1 MMNTPDLS
9 EILSQVYLSLRES
22 FPQFNIR
29 HLKRAS
35 ETLKFLNNFSPKQAL
50 VEILNYGFIQTIE
63 KRERVIEVIL
73 NHPLVQERFP
83 NLKRDDF
90 ETLPEQTPSIS
101 AIPININ
108 DLVSFVARVVSE
120 QELKDALFLL
130 SKLLSQR
137 DKLIVIPA
145 MGIAFRVLPSDVLR
159 EIIIDELE
167 NMLGN
172 KDWHLCQTATQTLGE
187 IYTWFIING
196 KRKYLEKLEKLLYR
210 DDWHIQITAAH
221 TLASVYTLLI
231 KEGQDIYL
239 TKLKNMIEN
248 RCPEI
253 SIIAINALTEV
264 YLDFIKKGITPDV
277 KDIESIINSDNLSF
291 QIAAINSLARIYATL
306 IKEGKIPN
314 FEKLEAMFEIK
325 YGRIKEALT
334 RGLAMVYSA
343 LIEIGQRPDLT
354 KLENM
359 LDEEDWRVRITAINA
374 ITKVYIHLIQKG
386 EVPDIGKLSLLFKDR
401 YGPVTKTAATALG
414 RICAQLVAKGK
425 RECLNELEG
434 LLSNTNWF
442 FTRKVNISLAGVY
455 SFLIQ
460 KGERRYLNLLE
471 NMLNDKDF
479 YVCIVA
485 ISSLAQVYIKFI
497 EQGEKPQ
504 LSYLESMLNHPNT
517 YVRIAVASSLADVY
531 SSFALKGENEYLEK
545 LEDLLESE
553 NRDLVKASA
562 NSLVNVYS
570 ILIERN
576 QKQYLNK
583 LEGLLNNEDSDVSQA
598 TSKALSKIIV
608 NIIERKKHVLNQALT
623 TFESTLRKKL
633 DAPLKGSFFSEIKIN
648 SNWVKIGDFE
658 LKRNKVL
665 EIPAC
670 VFTKSSFNII
680 KTVALGYKLRHP
692 VLLLGPTSTGKSFLI
707 KWLATLLGYDHLS
720 YTLNPYSSK
729 FELIGGIKPNK
740 EGRFIWQDGIVLKA
754 AKEGKWLVLEEINL
768 ASSDIIEI
776 LNDYLTTGKFT
787 YSQNGQQKQV
797 IPAPN
802 FAIFATANPESYSQR
817 QKLSKVFLSRWKIY
831 YQKEL
836 TESEMAEILSSLF
849 KVPSSIT
856 LMIARFHK
864 TLEKQAQAKVIG
876 KEEKDHYIYSLRDII
891 RVGKR
896 ISVLLKSNLS
906 DKEFFKQLFWE
917 LYTVYLAR
925 IRDKSEKEALIG
937 SLDAH
942 FGFRMKGLKLEEIID
957 GQREKIAFLLD
968 EIKVTRGDEFIPQ
981 TEADIIPTSS
991 QKFILTSILKAIKYN
1006 EPVLLV
1012 GMPASG
1018 KTTLIRHLAK
1028 EKQTNLFY
1036 INLSSDTGLEELLGG
1051 YVQDKEGRWYY
1062 RKGMLFQAVEK
1073 GFWLLIDEANL
1084 NPLSEYLNTLIDF
1097 GYVIDE
1103 EGNIYQAHPC
1113 FKLFLAM
1120 NPPRIHSSRNLLSPS
1135 LRSRFFEIW
1144 VEEITR
1150 ERELRYLVNQWMSSD
1165 VDKDT
1170 L

>member
-1 MMNTPDLS
+1 MNTLDLS
-9 EILSQVYLSLRES
+9 EILSQIYLSLREN

-35 ETLKFLNNFSPKQAL
+35 EALKFLNNLSPKQAL
-50 VEILNYGFIQTIE
+50 VEILNYGFVQIE
-63 KRERVIEVIL
+63 ERERVIEVIL
-73 NHPLVQERFP
+73 NHPLVQEKFP
-83 NLKRDDF
+83 DLKRDDF
-90 ETLPEQTPSIS
+90 ETLSEQTPSIS
-101 AIPININ
+101 AIPVNI
-108 DLVSFVARVVSE
+108 DELVSFIARLVLD
-120 QELKDALFLL
+120 QELKEALFLL
-130 SKLLSQR
+130 SRLLSHR

-167 NMLGN
+167 NMLTE
-172 KDWHLCQTATQTLGE
+172 KDWHLRQTATRTLGE
-187 IYTWFIING
+187 IYTYLLTAG
-196 KRKYLEKLEKLLYR
+196 QRKYLKKLEDLLHK
-210 DDWHIQITAAH
+210 DDWHVQTTAAH
-221 TLASVYTLLI
+221 ILASVYILLI
-231 KEGQDIYL
+231 KEGQNGNL
-239 TKLKNMIEN
+239 AKLKNMIKN

-253 SIIAINALTEV
+253 GIIAINALTEV
-264 YLDFIKKGITPDV
+264 YLDFIKEGITPDV
-277 KDIESIINSDNLSF
+277 KDIETIVNSDDLSF
-291 QIAAINSLARIYATL
+291 QIAAINSLARIYAAL
-306 IKEGKIPN
+306 IKEGKIPD
-314 FEKLEAMFEIK
+314 FGRLEAMFEIK

-343 LIEIGQRPDLT
+343 LIEMGQRPDLT
-354 KLENM
+354 KLESM

-374 ITKVYIHLIQKG
+374 ITKVYIHLIQEG
-386 EVPDIGKLSLLFKDR
+386 EIPDLTKFLVLFKDR
-401 YGPVTKTAATALG
+401 YGPVTKAAATALG
-414 RICAQLVAKGK
+414 RVCSQLVAKGK
-425 RECLNELEG
+425 RGCLNELEG
-434 LLSNTNWF
+434 LLDSTNWF

-455 SFLIQ
+455 SYLIQ
-460 KGERRYLNLLE
+460 KGERRYLNYLE
-471 NMLNDKDF
+471 NMLNEKDF

-504 LSYLESMLNHPNT
+504 LHYLENMLNHPNT
-517 YVRIAVASSLADVY
+517 YVGIAAASSLADVY
-531 SSFALKGENEYLEK
+531 CSFALRGEDEYLEK

-576 QKQYLNK
+576 QKQYLNR
-583 LEGLLNNEDSDVSQA
+583 LEGLLNNEDPDVSQA

-608 NIIERKKHVLNQALT
+608 NMIAKKKDSLQRAVIDFENILKERLNA
-623 TFESTLRKKL
+623 F
-633 DAPLKGSFFSEIKIN
+633 LKGSFSSEIKID
-648 SNWVKIGDFE
+648 SNLVKIGHLE

-665 EIPAC
+665 EIPVC
-670 VFTKSSFNII
+670 VFTESSFNII
-680 KTVALGYKLRHP
+680 KTIALGYKLRHP

-707 KWLATLLGYDHLS
+707 KWLATLLGYEHLS
-720 YTLNPYSSK
+720 YTLNPYLSK
-729 FELIGGIKPNK
+729 FELIGGMKPDK
-740 EGRFIWQDGIVLKA
+740 KGRFVWQDGIILKA

-768 ASSDIIEI
+768 ASSEIIEV
-776 LNDYLTTGKFT
+776 LNDYLTTGKIT
-787 YSQNGQQKQV
+787 YSQNGQQKQI

-836 TESEMAEILSSLF
+836 AESEMAEILSSLF
-849 KVPSSIT
+849 KIPSSIA

-876 KEEKDHYIYSLRDII
+876 KEEKDPYIYSLRDII

-896 ISVLLKSNLS
+896 VSVLLKSNLS

-925 IRDKSEKEALIG
+925 IRNESERQALIS

-942 FGFRMKGLKLEEIID
+942 FGFKMKGLKLEEIID
-957 GQREKIAFLLD
+957 GQRKKITFLFN
-968 EIKVTRGDEFIPQ
+968 EIRVTKGDEFIPQ
-981 TEADIIPTSS
+981 TEADIIPTRS
-991 QKFILTSILKAIKYN
+991 QEIIVTSILYAIKYN

-1018 KTTLIRHLAK
+1018 KTTLIRYLAK
-1028 EKQTNLFY
+1028 QKQTNLFY
-1036 INLSSDTGLEELLGG
+1036 INLSLDTGLEELLGG
-1051 YVQDKEGRWYY
+1051 YVQDEKGRWYY
-1062 RKGMLFQAVEK
+1062 RKGMLFKAVEE
-1073 GFWLLIDEANL
+1073 GFWLLVDEANL
-1084 NPLSEYLNTLIDF
+1084 SSLSEYLNTLIDF

-1113 FKLFLAM
+1113 FKLFLAI
-1120 NPPRIHSSRNLLSPS
+1120 NPPRIHTSRNLLSPS

-1150 ERELRYLVNQWMSSD
+1150 ERELRYLVNQWISPD

>member
-1 MMNTPDLS
+1 MNTLDLS
-9 EILSQVYLSLRES
+9 EILSQVYLSLREN

-35 ETLKFLNNFSPKQAL
+35 EALKFLNNLSPKQAL
-50 VEILNYGFIQTIE
+50 VEILNYGFVQIE
-63 KRERVIEVIL
+63 ERERVIEVIL
-73 NHPLVQERFP
+73 NHPLVQEKFP
-83 NLKRDDF
+83 DLKRDDF
-90 ETLPEQTPSIS
+90 ETLSEQTPSIS
-101 AIPININ
+101 AIPVNI
-108 DLVSFVARVVSE
+108 DELVSFIARLVLD
-120 QELKDALFLL
+120 QELKEALFLL
-130 SKLLSQR
+130 SRLLSHR

-167 NMLGN
+167 NMLTE
-172 KDWHLCQTATQTLGE
+172 KDWHLRQTATRTLGE
-187 IYTWFIING
+187 IYTYLLTAG
-196 KRKYLEKLEKLLYR
+196 QRKYLKKLEDLLHK
-210 DDWHIQITAAH
+210 DDWHVQTTAAH
-221 TLASVYTLLI
+221 ILASVYILLI
-231 KEGQDIYL
+231 KEGQNGNL
-239 TKLKNMIEN
+239 AKLKNMIKN

-253 SIIAINALTEV
+253 GIIAINALTEV
-264 YLDFIKKGITPDV
+264 YLDFIKEGITPDV
-277 KDIESIINSDNLSF
+277 KDIETIVNSDDLSF
-291 QIAAINSLARIYATL
+291 QIAAINSLARIYAAL
-306 IKEGKIPN
+306 IKEGKIPD
-314 FEKLEAMFEIK
+314 FGRLEAMFEIK

-343 LIEIGQRPDLT
+343 LIEMGQRPDLT
-354 KLENM
+354 KLESM

-374 ITKVYIHLIQKG
+374 ITKVYIHLIQEG
-386 EVPDIGKLSLLFKDR
+386 EIPDLTKFLVLFKDR
-401 YGPVTKTAATALG
+401 YGPVTKAAATALG
-414 RICAQLVAKGK
+414 RVCSQLVAKGK
-425 RECLNELEG
+425 RGCLNELEG
-434 LLSNTNWF
+434 LLDSTNWF

-455 SFLIQ
+455 SYLIQ
-460 KGERRYLNLLE
+460 KGEKGHLSYLE

-485 ISSLAQVYIKFI
+485 ISSLAQIYIKFI

-504 LSYLESMLNHPNT
+504 LSYLENMLNHPNT
-517 YVRIAVASSLADVY
+517 YVRIAAASSLADVY
-531 SSFALKGENEYLEK
+531 CSFALRGKGEYLEK

-576 QKQYLNK
+576 QKQYLNR
-583 LEGLLNNEDSDVSQA
+583 LEGLLNNEDPDVSQA

-608 NIIERKKHVLNQALT
+608 NMIAKKKDSLQRAVIDFENILKERLNA
-623 TFESTLRKKL
+623 F
-633 DAPLKGSFFSEIKIN
+633 LKGSFSSEIKID
-648 SNWVKIGDFE
+648 SNLVKIGHLE
-658 LKRNKVL
+658 LKRNRVL
-665 EIPAC
+665 EIPTC

-680 KTVALGYKLRHP
+680 KTIALGYKLRHP

-707 KWLATLLGYDHLS
+707 KWLATLLGYEHLS
-720 YTLNPYSSK
+720 YTLNPYLSK
-729 FELIGGIKPNK
+729 FELIGGMKPDK
-740 EGRFIWQDGIVLKA
+740 KGRFVWQDGIILKA

-768 ASSDIIEI
+768 ASSDIIEV

-787 YSQNGQQKQV
+787 YSQNGQQKQI

-836 TESEMAEILSSLF
+836 AESEMAEILSSLF
-849 KVPSSIT
+849 KIPSSIA

-876 KEEKDHYIYSLRDII
+876 KEEKDPYIYSLRDII

-896 ISVLLKSNLS
+896 VSVLLKSNLS

-925 IRDKSEKEALIG
+925 IRNESERQALIS

-942 FGFRMKGLKLEEIID
+942 FGFKMKGLKLEEIID
-957 GQREKIAFLLD
+957 GQRKKITFLFN
-968 EIKVTRGDEFIPQ
+968 EIRVTKGDEFIPQ
-981 TEADIIPTSS
+981 TEADIIPTRS
-991 QKFILTSILKAIKYN
+991 QEIIVTSILYAIKYN

-1018 KTTLIRHLAK
+1018 KTTLIRYLAK
-1028 EKQTNLFY
+1028 QKQTNLFY

-1051 YVQDKEGRWYY
+1051 YVQDKKGRWYY
-1062 RKGMLFQAVEK
+1062 RKGMLFKAVEE
-1073 GFWLLIDEANL
+1073 GFWLLVDEANL
-1084 NPLSEYLNTLIDF
+1084 SPLSEYLNTLIDF

-1103 EGNIYQAHPC
+1103 KGTVYKAHPY
-1113 FKLFLAM
+1113 FRLFLAI
-1120 NPPRIHSSRNLLSPS
+1120 NPPRIHHSRNLLSPS

-1165 VDKDT
+1165 VDKNT

>member
-1 MMNTPDLS
+1 LNTLDLS
-9 EILSQVYLSLRES
+9 EILSQVYLSLREN

-35 ETLKFLNNFSPKQAL
+35 EALKFLNNLSPKQAL
-50 VEILNYGFIQTIE
+50 VEILNYGFVQIE
-63 KRERVIEVIL
+63 ERERVIEVIL
-73 NHPLVQERFP
+73 NHPLVQEKFP
-83 NLKRDDF
+83 DLKRDDF
-90 ETLPEQTPSIS
+90 ETLSEQTPSIS
-101 AIPININ
+101 AIPVNI
-108 DLVSFVARVVSE
+108 DELVSFIARPVLD
-120 QELKDALFLL
+120 QELKEALFLL
-130 SKLLSQR
+130 SRLLSHR

-167 NMLGN
+167 NMLTE
-172 KDWHLCQTATQTLGE
+172 KDWHLRQTATRTLGE
-187 IYTWFIING
+187 IYTYLLTAG
-196 KRKYLEKLEKLLYR
+196 QRKYLKKLEDLLHR
-210 DDWHIQITAAH
+210 DDWHVQTTAAH
-221 TLASVYTLLI
+221 ILASVYILLI
-231 KEGQDIYL
+231 KEGQNGNL
-239 TKLKNMIEN
+239 AKLKNMIKN

-253 SIIAINALTEV
+253 GIIAINALTEV

-277 KDIESIINSDNLSF
+277 KDIESIIDSDELSF
-291 QIAAINSLARIYATL
+291 QIAAINSLARIYAAL
-306 IKEGKIPN
+306 IREGKSPD
-314 FEKLEAMFEIK
+314 FEKLENMFEIK

-343 LIEIGQRPDLT
+343 LIEMGQRPDLT
-354 KLENM
+354 KLESM

-374 ITKVYIHLIQKG
+374 ITKVYIHLIQNG
-386 EVPDIGKLSLLFKDR
+386 EIPDLSKFLMLFKDR
-401 YGPVTKTAATALG
+401 YGPVTKAAATALG
-414 RICAQLVAKGK
+414 RICSQLVAKGK
-425 RECLNELEG
+425 RGCLNELEG
-434 LLSNTNWF
+434 LLESTNWF

-455 SFLIQ
+455 SYLIQ
-460 KGERRYLNLLE
+460 KGEKGHLSYLE

-485 ISSLAQVYIKFI
+485 ISSLAQIYIKFI

-504 LSYLESMLNHPNT
+504 LSYLENMLNHPNT
-517 YVRIAVASSLADVY
+517 YVRIAAASSLADVY
-531 SSFALKGENEYLEK
+531 CSFALRGKGEYLEK

-576 QKQYLNK
+576 QKQYLNR

-608 NIIERKKHVLNQALT
+608 NMVEKKKDSLQRAVIDFENILRERLNA
-623 TFESTLRKKL
+623 F
-633 DAPLKGSFFSEIKIN
+633 LKGSFSSEIKID
-648 SNWVKIGDFE
+648 SNLVKIGHLE
-658 LKRNKVL
+658 LKRNRVL
-665 EIPAC
+665 EIPTC

-680 KTVALGYKLRHP
+680 KTIALGYKLRHP

-707 KWLATLLGYDHLS
+707 KWLATLLGYEHLS
-720 YTLNPYSSK
+720 YTLNPYLSK
-729 FELIGGIKPNK
+729 FELIGGMKPDK
-740 EGRFIWQDGIVLKA
+740 KGRFVWQDGIILKA

-768 ASSDIIEI
+768 ASSEIIEV
-776 LNDYLTTGKFT
+776 LNDYLTTGKIT
-787 YSQNGQQKQV
+787 YSQNGQQKQI

-836 TESEMAEILSSLF
+836 AESEMAEILSTLF
-849 KVPSSIT
+849 KVPSSIA

-876 KEEKDHYIYSLRDII
+876 KEEKDPYIYSLRDII

-896 ISVLLKSNLS
+896 GSVLLKSNLS

-925 IRDKSEKEALIG
+925 IRNESERQALIS

-942 FGFRMKGLKLEEIID
+942 FGFKMKGLKLEEIID
-957 GQREKIAFLLD
+957 GQRKKITFLFN
-968 EIKVTRGDEFIPQ
+968 EIRVTKGDEFIPQ
-981 TEADIIPTSS
+981 TEAGIIPTRS
-991 QKFILTSILKAIKYN
+991 QEIILSSILYALKYN

-1018 KTTLIRHLAK
+1018 KTTLIRYLAK
-1028 EKQTNLFY
+1028 QKQTNLFY

-1051 YVQDKEGRWYY
+1051 YVQDKKGRWYY
-1062 RKGMLFQAVEK
+1062 RKGMLFKAVEE
-1073 GFWLLIDEANL
+1073 GFWLLVDEANL
-1084 NPLSEYLNTLIDF
+1084 SPLSEYLNTLIDF

-1103 EGNIYQAHPC
+1103 KGTVYKAHPY
-1113 FKLFLAM
+1113 FRLFLAI
-1120 NPPRIHSSRNLLSPS
+1120 NPPRIHHSRNLLSPS

-1165 VDKDT
+1165 VDKNT

>member
-1 MMNTPDLS
+1 LNTLDLS
-9 EILSQVYLSLRES
+9 EILSQIYLSLREN

-35 ETLKFLNNFSPKQAL
+35 EALKFLNNLSPKQAL
-50 VEILNYGFIQTIE
+50 VEILNYGFVQIE
-63 KRERVIEVIL
+63 ERERVIEVIL
-73 NHPLVQERFP
+73 NHPLVQEKFP
-83 NLKRDDF
+83 DLKRDDF
-90 ETLPEQTPSIS
+90 ETLSEQTPSIS
-101 AIPININ
+101 AIPVNI
-108 DLVSFVARVVSE
+108 DELVSFIARLVLD
-120 QELKDALFLL
+120 QELKEALFLL
-130 SKLLSQR
+130 SRLLSHR

-167 NMLGN
+167 NMLTE
-172 KDWHLCQTATQTLGE
+172 KDWHLRQTATRTLGE
-187 IYTWFIING
+187 IYTYLLTAG
-196 KRKYLEKLEKLLYR
+196 QRKYLKKLEDLLHK
-210 DDWHIQITAAH
+210 DDWHVQTTAAH
-221 TLASVYTLLI
+221 ILASVYILLI
-231 KEGQDIYL
+231 KEGQNGNL
-239 TKLKNMIEN
+239 AKLKNMIKN

-253 SIIAINALTEV
+253 GIIAINALTEV
-264 YLDFIKKGITPDV
+264 YLDFIKEGITPDV
-277 KDIESIINSDNLSF
+277 KDIETIVNSDDLSF
-291 QIAAINSLARIYATL
+291 QIAAINSLARIYAAL
-306 IKEGKIPN
+306 IKEGKIPD
-314 FEKLEAMFEIK
+314 FGRLESMFEIK

-343 LIEIGQRPDLT
+343 LIEMGQRPDLT
-354 KLENM
+354 KLESM

-374 ITKVYIHLIQKG
+374 ITKVYIHLIQEG
-386 EVPDIGKLSLLFKDR
+386 EIPDLTKFLVLFKDR
-401 YGPVTKTAATALG
+401 YGPVTKAAATALG
-414 RICAQLVAKGK
+414 RVCSQLVAKGK
-425 RECLNELEG
+425 RGCLNELEG
-434 LLSNTNWF
+434 LLDSTNWF

-455 SFLIQ
+455 SYLIQ
-460 KGERRYLNLLE
+460 KGERRYLNYLE
-471 NMLNDKDF
+471 NMLNEKDF

-504 LSYLESMLNHPNT
+504 LHYLENMLNHPNT
-517 YVRIAVASSLADVY
+517 YVGIAAASSLADVY
-531 SSFALKGENEYLEK
+531 CSFALRGEDEYLEK
-545 LEDLLESE
+545 LENLLESE

-576 QKQYLNK
+576 QKQYLNR
-583 LEGLLNNEDSDVSQA
+583 LEGLLNNEDPDVSQA

-608 NIIERKKHVLNQALT
+608 NMIAKKKDSLQRAVIDFENILKERLNA
-623 TFESTLRKKL
+623 F
-633 DAPLKGSFFSEIKIN
+633 LKGSFSSEIKID
-648 SNWVKIGDFE
+648 SNLVKIGHLE

-665 EIPAC
+665 EIPVC
-670 VFTKSSFNII
+670 VFTESSFNII
-680 KTVALGYKLRHP
+680 KTIALGYKLRHP

-707 KWLATLLGYDHLS
+707 KWLATLLGYEHLS
-720 YTLNPYSSK
+720 YTLNPYLSK
-729 FELIGGIKPNK
+729 FELIGGMKPDK
-740 EGRFIWQDGIVLKA
+740 KGRFVWQDGIILKA

-768 ASSDIIEI
+768 ASSEIIEV
-776 LNDYLTTGKFT
+776 LNDYLTTGKIT
-787 YSQNGQQKQV
+787 YSQNGQQKQI

-836 TESEMAEILSSLF
+836 AESEMAEILSSLF
-849 KVPSSIT
+849 KIPSSIA

-876 KEEKDHYIYSLRDII
+876 KEEKDPYIYSLRDII

-896 ISVLLKSNLS
+896 VSVLLKGNLS

-925 IRDKSEKEALIG
+925 IRNESERQALIS

-942 FGFRMKGLKLEEIID
+942 FGFKMKGLKLEEIID
-957 GQREKIAFLLD
+957 GQRKKITFLFN
-968 EIKVTRGDEFIPQ
+968 EIRVTKGDEFIPQ
-981 TEADIIPTSS
+981 TEADIIPTRS
-991 QKFILTSILKAIKYN
+991 QEIIVTSILYAIKYN

-1018 KTTLIRHLAK
+1018 KTTLIRYLAK
-1028 EKQTNLFY
+1028 QKQTNLFY
-1036 INLSSDTGLEELLGG
+1036 INLSLDTGLEELLGG
-1051 YVQDKEGRWYY
+1051 YVQDEKGRWYY
-1062 RKGMLFQAVEK
+1062 RKGMLFKAVEE
-1073 GFWLLIDEANL
+1073 GFWLLVDEANL
-1084 NPLSEYLNTLIDF
+1084 SSLSEYLNTLIDF

-1113 FKLFLAM
+1113 FKLFLAI
-1120 NPPRIHSSRNLLSPS
+1120 NPPRIHTSRNLLSPS

-1150 ERELRYLVNQWMSSD
+1150 ERELRYLVNQWISPD

>member
-1 MMNTPDLS
+1 LNTLDLS
-9 EILSQVYLSLRES
+9 EILSQVYLSLREN

-35 ETLKFLNNFSPKQAL
+35 EALKFLNNLSPKQAL
-50 VEILNYGFIQTIE
+50 VEILNYGFVQIE
-63 KRERVIEVIL
+63 ERERVIEVIL
-73 NHPLVQERFP
+73 NHPLVQEKFP
-83 NLKRDDF
+83 DLKRDDF
-90 ETLPEQTPSIS
+90 ETLSEQTPSIS
-101 AIPININ
+101 AIPVNI
-108 DLVSFVARVVSE
+108 DELVSFIARLVLD
-120 QELKDALFLL
+120 QELKEALFLL
-130 SKLLSQR
+130 SRLLSHR

-145 MGIAFRVLPSDVLR
+145 MGIAFRVLPGDVLR

-167 NMLGN
+167 NMLTE
-172 KDWHLCQTATQTLGE
+172 KDWHLRQTATRTLGE
-187 IYTWFIING
+187 IYTYLLTAG
-196 KRKYLEKLEKLLYR
+196 QRKYLKKLEDLLHR
-210 DDWHIQITAAH
+210 DDWHVQTTAAH
-221 TLASVYTLLI
+221 ILASVYILLI
-231 KEGQDIYL
+231 KEGQNGNL
-239 TKLKNMIEN
+239 AKLKNMIKN

-253 SIIAINALTEV
+253 GIIAINALTEV

-277 KDIESIINSDNLSF
+277 KDIESIIDSDELSF
-291 QIAAINSLARIYATL
+291 QIAAINSLARIYAAL
-306 IKEGKIPN
+306 IREGKSPD
-314 FEKLEAMFEIK
+314 FEKLENMFEIK

-343 LIEIGQRPDLT
+343 LIEMGQRPDLT
-354 KLENM
+354 KLESM

-374 ITKVYIHLIQKG
+374 ITKVYIHLIQNG
-386 EVPDIGKLSLLFKDR
+386 EIPDLSKFLMLFKDR
-401 YGPVTKTAATALG
+401 YGPVTKAAATALG
-414 RICAQLVAKGK
+414 RICSQLVAKGK
-425 RECLNELEG
+425 RGCLNELEG
-434 LLSNTNWF
+434 LLESTNWF

-455 SFLIQ
+455 SYLIQ
-460 KGERRYLNLLE
+460 KGEKGHLSYLE

-485 ISSLAQVYIKFI
+485 ISSLAQIYIKFI

-504 LSYLESMLNHPNT
+504 LSYLENMLNHPNT
-517 YVRIAVASSLADVY
+517 YVRIAAASSLADVY
-531 SSFALKGENEYLEK
+531 CSFALRGKGEYLEK

-576 QKQYLNK
+576 QKQYLNR

-608 NIIERKKHVLNQALT
+608 NMVEKKKDSLQRAVIDFENILRERLNA
-623 TFESTLRKKL
+623 F
-633 DAPLKGSFFSEIKIN
+633 LKGSFSSEIKID
-648 SNWVKIGDFE
+648 SNLVKIGHLE
-658 LKRNKVL
+658 LKRNRVL
-665 EIPAC
+665 EIPTC

-680 KTVALGYKLRHP
+680 KTIALGYKLRHP

-707 KWLATLLGYDHLS
+707 KWLATLLGYEHLS
-720 YTLNPYSSK
+720 YTLNPYLSK
-729 FELIGGIKPNK
+729 FELIGGMKPDK
-740 EGRFIWQDGIVLKA
+740 KGRFVWQDGIILKA

-768 ASSDIIEI
+768 ASSDIIEV

-787 YSQNGQQKQV
+787 YSQNGQQKQI

-836 TESEMAEILSSLF
+836 AESEMAEILSTLF
-849 KVPSSIT
+849 KVPSSIA

-876 KEEKDHYIYSLRDII
+876 KEEKDPYIYSLRDII

-896 ISVLLKSNLS
+896 GSVLLKSNLS

-925 IRDKSEKEALIG
+925 IRNESERQALIS

-942 FGFRMKGLKLEEIID
+942 FGFKMKGLKLEEIID
-957 GQREKIAFLLD
+957 GQRKKITFLFN
-968 EIKVTRGDEFIPQ
+968 EIRVTKGDEFIPQ
-981 TEADIIPTSS
+981 TEAGIIPTRS
-991 QKFILTSILKAIKYN
+991 QEIILSSILYALKYN

-1018 KTTLIRHLAK
+1018 KTTLIRYLAK
-1028 EKQTNLFY
+1028 QKQTNLFY

-1051 YVQDKEGRWYY
+1051 YVQDKKGRWYY
-1062 RKGMLFQAVEK
+1062 RKGMLFKAVEE
-1073 GFWLLIDEANL
+1073 GFWLLVDEANL
-1084 NPLSEYLNTLIDF
+1084 SPLSEYLNTLIDF

-1103 EGNIYQAHPC
+1103 KGTVYKAHPY
-1113 FKLFLAM
+1113 FRLFLAI
-1120 NPPRIHSSRNLLSPS
+1120 NPPRIHHSRNLLSPS

-1165 VDKDT
+1165 VDKNT

>member
-1 MMNTPDLS
+1 LNTLDLS
-9 EILSQVYLSLRES
+9 EILSQVYLSLREN

-35 ETLKFLNNFSPKQAL
+35 EALKFLNNLSPKQAL
-50 VEILNYGFIQTIE
+50 VEILNYGFVQIE
-63 KRERVIEVIL
+63 ERERVIEVIL
-73 NHPLVQERFP
+73 NHPLVQEKFP
-83 NLKRDDF
+83 DLKRDDF
-90 ETLPEQTPSIS
+90 ETLSEQTPSIS
-101 AIPININ
+101 AIPVNI
-108 DLVSFVARVVSE
+108 DELVSFIARLILD
-120 QELKDALFLL
+120 QELKEALFLL
-130 SKLLSQR
+130 SRLLSHR

-167 NMLGN
+167 NMLTE
-172 KDWHLCQTATQTLGE
+172 KDWHLRQTATRTLGE
-187 IYTWFIING
+187 IYTYLLTAG
-196 KRKYLEKLEKLLYR
+196 QRKYLKKLEDLLHR
-210 DDWHIQITAAH
+210 DDWHVQTTAAH
-221 TLASVYTLLI
+221 ILASVYILLI
-231 KEGQDIYL
+231 KEGQNGNL
-239 TKLKNMIEN
+239 AKLKNMIKN

-253 SIIAINALTEV
+253 GIIAINALTEV

-277 KDIESIINSDNLSF
+277 KDIESIIDSDELSF
-291 QIAAINSLARIYATL
+291 QIAAINSLARIYAAL
-306 IKEGKIPN
+306 IREGKSPD
-314 FEKLEAMFEIK
+314 FEKLENMFEIK

-343 LIEIGQRPDLT
+343 LIEMGQRPDLT
-354 KLENM
+354 KLESM

-374 ITKVYIHLIQKG
+374 ITKVYIHLIQNG
-386 EVPDIGKLSLLFKDR
+386 EIPDLSKFLMLFKDR
-401 YGPVTKTAATALG
+401 YGPVTKAAATALG
-414 RICAQLVAKGK
+414 RICSQLVAKGK
-425 RECLNELEG
+425 RGCLNELEG
-434 LLSNTNWF
+434 LLESTNWF

-455 SFLIQ
+455 SYLIQ
-460 KGERRYLNLLE
+460 KGEKGHLSYLE

-485 ISSLAQVYIKFI
+485 ISSLAQIYIKFI

-504 LSYLESMLNHPNT
+504 LSYLENMLNHPNT
-517 YVRIAVASSLADVY
+517 YVRIAAASSLADVY
-531 SSFALKGENEYLEK
+531 CSFALRGKGEYLEK

-576 QKQYLNK
+576 QKQYLNR

-608 NIIERKKHVLNQALT
+608 NMVEKKKDSLQRAVIDFENILRERLNA
-623 TFESTLRKKL
+623 F
-633 DAPLKGSFFSEIKIN
+633 LKGSFSSEIKID
-648 SNWVKIGDFE
+648 SNLVKIGHLE
-658 LKRNKVL
+658 LKRNRVL
-665 EIPAC
+665 EIPTC

-680 KTVALGYKLRHP
+680 KTIALGYKLRHP

-707 KWLATLLGYDHLS
+707 KWLATLLGYEHLS
-720 YTLNPYSSK
+720 YTLNPYLSK
-729 FELIGGIKPNK
+729 FELIGGMKPDK
-740 EGRFIWQDGIVLKA
+740 KGRFVWQDGIILKA

-768 ASSDIIEI
+768 ASSDIIEV

-787 YSQNGQQKQV
+787 YSQNGQQKQI

-836 TESEMAEILSSLF
+836 AESEMAEILSTLF
-849 KVPSSIT
+849 KVPSSIA

-876 KEEKDHYIYSLRDII
+876 KEEKDPYIYSLRDII

-896 ISVLLKSNLS
+896 GSVLLKSNLS

-925 IRDKSEKEALIG
+925 IRNESERQALIS

-942 FGFRMKGLKLEEIID
+942 FGFKMKGLKLEEIID
-957 GQREKIAFLLD
+957 GQRKKITFLFN
-968 EIKVTRGDEFIPQ
+968 EIRVTKGDEFIPQ
-981 TEADIIPTSS
+981 TEAGIIPTRS
-991 QKFILTSILKAIKYN
+991 QEIILSSILYALKYN

-1018 KTTLIRHLAK
+1018 KTTLIRYLAK
-1028 EKQTNLFY
+1028 QKQTNLFY

-1051 YVQDKEGRWYY
+1051 YVQDKKGRWYY
-1062 RKGMLFQAVEK
+1062 RKGMLFKAVEE
-1073 GFWLLIDEANL
+1073 GFWLLVDEANL
-1084 NPLSEYLNTLIDF
+1084 SPLSEYLNTLIDF

-1103 EGNIYQAHPC
+1103 KGTVYKAHPY
-1113 FKLFLAM
+1113 FRLFLAI
-1120 NPPRIHSSRNLLSPS
+1120 NPPRIHHSRNLLSPS

-1165 VDKDT
+1165 VDKNT

>member
-1 MMNTPDLS
+1 MNTLDLS
-9 EILSQVYLSLRES
+9 EILSQIYLSLREN

-35 ETLKFLNNFSPKQAL
+35 EALKFLNNLSPKQAL
-50 VEILNYGFIQTIE
+50 VEILNYGFVQIE
-63 KRERVIEVIL
+63 ERERVIEVIL
-73 NHPLVQERFP
+73 NHPLVQEKFP
-83 NLKRDDF
+83 DLKRDDF
-90 ETLPEQTPSIS
+90 ETLSEQTPSIS
-101 AIPININ
+101 AIPVNI
-108 DLVSFVARVVSE
+108 DELVSFIARLVLD
-120 QELKDALFLL
+120 QELKEALFLL
-130 SKLLSQR
+130 SRLLSHR

-167 NMLGN
+167 NMLTE
-172 KDWHLCQTATQTLGE
+172 KDWHLRQTATRTLGE
-187 IYTWFIING
+187 IYTYLLTAG
-196 KRKYLEKLEKLLYR
+196 QRKYLKKLEDLLHR
-210 DDWHIQITAAH
+210 DDWHVQTTAAH
-221 TLASVYTLLI
+221 ILASVYILLI
-231 KEGQDIYL
+231 KEGQNGNL
-239 TKLKNMIEN
+239 AKLKNMIKN

-253 SIIAINALTEV
+253 GIIAINALTEV

-277 KDIESIINSDNLSF
+277 KDIESIIDSDELSF
-291 QIAAINSLARIYATL
+291 QIAAINSLARIYAAL
-306 IKEGKIPN
+306 IREGKSPD
-314 FEKLEAMFEIK
+314 FEKLENMFEIK

-343 LIEIGQRPDLT
+343 LIEMGQRPDLT
-354 KLENM
+354 KLESM

-374 ITKVYIHLIQKG
+374 ITKVYIHLIQNG
-386 EVPDIGKLSLLFKDR
+386 EIPDLSKFLMLFKDR
-401 YGPVTKTAATALG
+401 YGPVTKAAATALG
-414 RICAQLVAKGK
+414 RICSQLVAKGK
-425 RECLNELEG
+425 RGCLNELEG
-434 LLSNTNWF
+434 LLESTNWF

-455 SFLIQ
+455 SYLIQ
-460 KGERRYLNLLE
+460 KGEKGHLSYLE

-485 ISSLAQVYIKFI
+485 ISSLAQIYIKFI

-504 LSYLESMLNHPNT
+504 LSYLENMLNHPNT
-517 YVRIAVASSLADVY
+517 YVRIAAASSLADVY
-531 SSFALKGENEYLEK
+531 CSFALRGKGEYLEK

-576 QKQYLNK
+576 QKQYLNR

-608 NIIERKKHVLNQALT
+608 NMVEKKKDSLQRAVIDFENILRERLNA
-623 TFESTLRKKL
+623 F
-633 DAPLKGSFFSEIKIN
+633 LKGSFSSEIKID
-648 SNWVKIGDFE
+648 SNLVKIGHLE
-658 LKRNKVL
+658 LKRNRVL
-665 EIPAC
+665 EIPVC
-670 VFTKSSFNII
+670 VFTESSFNII
-680 KTVALGYKLRHP
+680 KTIALGYKLRHP

-707 KWLATLLGYDHLS
+707 KWLATLLGYEHLS
-720 YTLNPYSSK
+720 YTLNPYLSK
-729 FELIGGIKPNK
+729 FELIGGMKPDK
-740 EGRFIWQDGIVLKA
+740 KGRFVWQDGIILKA

-768 ASSDIIEI
+768 ASSDIIEV

-787 YSQNGQQKQV
+787 YSQNGQQKQI

-836 TESEMAEILSSLF
+836 AESEMAEILSTLF
-849 KVPSSIT
+849 KVPSSIS

-876 KEEKDHYIYSLRDII
+876 KEEKDPYIYSLRDII

-896 ISVLLKSNLS
+896 VSVLLKSNLS

-925 IRDKSEKEALIG
+925 IRNESERQALIS

-942 FGFRMKGLKLEEIID
+942 FGFKMKGLKLEEIID
-957 GQREKIAFLLD
+957 GQRKKITFLFN
-968 EIKVTRGDEFIPQ
+968 EIRVTKGDEFIPQ
-981 TEADIIPTSS
+981 TEAGIIPTRS
-991 QKFILTSILKAIKYN
+991 QEIILSSILYALKYN

-1018 KTTLIRHLAK
+1018 KTTLIRYLAK
-1028 EKQTNLFY
+1028 QKQTNLFY

-1051 YVQDKEGRWYY
+1051 YVQDKKGRWYY
-1062 RKGMLFQAVEK
+1062 RKGMLFKAVEE
-1073 GFWLLIDEANL
+1073 GFWLLVDEANL
-1084 NPLSEYLNTLIDF
+1084 SPLSEYLNTLIDF

-1103 EGNIYQAHPC
+1103 KGTVYKAHPY
-1113 FKLFLAM
+1113 FRLFLAI
-1120 NPPRIHSSRNLLSPS
+1120 NPPHIHTSRNLLSPS

-1150 ERELRYLVNQWMSSD
+1150 ERELRYLVNQWISSD
-1165 VDKDT
+1165 VRS
-1170 L
+1170 

>member
-1 MMNTPDLS
+1 LNTLDLS
-9 EILSQVYLSLRES
+9 EILSQIYLSLREN

-35 ETLKFLNNFSPKQAL
+35 EALKFLNNLSPKQAL
-50 VEILNYGFIQTIE
+50 VEILNYGFVQIE
-63 KRERVIEVIL
+63 ERERVIEVIL
-73 NHPLVQERFP
+73 NHPLVQEKFP
-83 NLKRDDF
+83 DLKRDDF
-90 ETLPEQTPSIS
+90 ETLSEQTPSIS
-101 AIPININ
+101 AIPVNI
-108 DLVSFVARVVSE
+108 DELVSFIGRLILD
-120 QELKDALFLL
+120 QELKEALFLL
-130 SKLLSQR
+130 SRLLSHR

-167 NMLGN
+167 NMLTE
-172 KDWHLCQTATQTLGE
+172 KDWHLRQTATRTLGE
-187 IYTWFIING
+187 IYTYLLTAG
-196 KRKYLEKLEKLLYR
+196 QRKYLKKLEDLLHR
-210 DDWHIQITAAH
+210 DDWHVQTTAAH
-221 TLASVYTLLI
+221 ILASVYILLI
-231 KEGQDIYL
+231 KEGQNGNL
-239 TKLKNMIEN
+239 AKLKNMIKN

-253 SIIAINALTEV
+253 GIIAINALTEV

-277 KDIESIINSDNLSF
+277 KDIESIIDSDELSF
-291 QIAAINSLARIYATL
+291 QIAAINSLARIYAAL
-306 IKEGKIPN
+306 IREGKSPD
-314 FEKLEAMFEIK
+314 FEKLENMFEIK

-343 LIEIGQRPDLT
+343 LIEMGQRPDLT
-354 KLENM
+354 KLESM

-374 ITKVYIHLIQKG
+374 ITKVYIHLIQNG
-386 EVPDIGKLSLLFKDR
+386 EIPDLSKFLMLFKDR
-401 YGPVTKTAATALG
+401 YGPVTKAAATALG
-414 RICAQLVAKGK
+414 RICSQLVAKGK
-425 RECLNELEG
+425 RGCLNELEG
-434 LLSNTNWF
+434 LLESTNWF

-455 SFLIQ
+455 SYLIQ
-460 KGERRYLNLLE
+460 KGEKGHLSYLE

-485 ISSLAQVYIKFI
+485 ISSLAQIYIKFI

-504 LSYLESMLNHPNT
+504 LSYLENMLNHPNT
-517 YVRIAVASSLADVY
+517 YVRIAAASSLADVY
-531 SSFALKGENEYLEK
+531 CSFALRGKGEYLEK

-576 QKQYLNK
+576 QKQYLNR

-608 NIIERKKHVLNQALT
+608 NMVEKKKDSLQRAVIDFENILRERLNA
-623 TFESTLRKKL
+623 F
-633 DAPLKGSFFSEIKIN
+633 LKGSFSSEIKID
-648 SNWVKIGDFE
+648 SNLVKIGHLE
-658 LKRNKVL
+658 LKRNRVL
-665 EIPAC
+665 EIPVC
-670 VFTKSSFNII
+670 VFTESSFNII
-680 KTVALGYKLRHP
+680 KTIALGYKLRHP

-707 KWLATLLGYDHLS
+707 KWLATLLGYEHLS
-720 YTLNPYSSK
+720 YTLNPYLSK
-729 FELIGGIKPNK
+729 FELIGGMKPDK
-740 EGRFIWQDGIVLKA
+740 KGRFVWQDGIILKA

-768 ASSDIIEI
+768 ASSDIIEV

-787 YSQNGQQKQV
+787 YSQNGQQKQI

-836 TESEMAEILSSLF
+836 AESEMAEILSTLF
-849 KVPSSIT
+849 KVPSSIS

-876 KEEKDHYIYSLRDII
+876 KEEKDPYIYSLRDII

-896 ISVLLKSNLS
+896 VSVLLKSNLS

-925 IRDKSEKEALIG
+925 IRNESERQALIS

-942 FGFRMKGLKLEEIID
+942 FGFKMKGLKLEEIID
-957 GQREKIAFLLD
+957 GQRKKITFLFN
-968 EIKVTRGDEFIPQ
+968 EIRVTKGDEFIPQ
-981 TEADIIPTSS
+981 TEAGIIPTRS
-991 QKFILTSILKAIKYN
+991 QEIILSSILYALKYN

-1018 KTTLIRHLAK
+1018 KTTLIRYLAK
-1028 EKQTNLFY
+1028 QKQTNLFY

-1051 YVQDKEGRWYY
+1051 YVQDKKGRWYY
-1062 RKGMLFQAVEK
+1062 RKGMLFKAVEE
-1073 GFWLLIDEANL
+1073 GFWLLVDEANL
-1084 NPLSEYLNTLIDF
+1084 SPLSEYLNTLIDF

-1103 EGNIYQAHPC
+1103 KGTVYKAHPY
-1113 FKLFLAM
+1113 FRLFLAI
-1120 NPPRIHSSRNLLSPS
+1120 NPPHIHTSRNLLSPS

-1150 ERELRYLVNQWMSSD
+1150 ERELRYLVNQWISSD
-1165 VDKDT
+1165 VRP
-1170 L
+1170 

>member
-1 MMNTPDLS
+1 LNTLDLS
-9 EILSQVYLSLRES
+9 EILSQIYLSLREN

-35 ETLKFLNNFSPKQAL
+35 EALKFLNNLSPKQAL
-50 VEILNYGFIQTIE
+50 VEILNYGFVQIE
-63 KRERVIEVIL
+63 ERERVIEVIL
-73 NHPLVQERFP
+73 NHPLVQEKFP
-83 NLKRDDF
+83 DLKRDDF
-90 ETLPEQTPSIS
+90 ETLSEQTPSIS
-101 AIPININ
+101 AIPVNI
-108 DLVSFVARVVSE
+108 DELVSFIARLVLD
-120 QELKDALFLL
+120 QELKEALFLL
-130 SKLLSQR
+130 SRLLSHR

-145 MGIAFRVLPSDVLR
+145 MGIAFRVLPSDGLR

-167 NMLGN
+167 NMLTE
-172 KDWHLCQTATQTLGE
+172 KDWHLRQTATRTLGE
-187 IYTWFIING
+187 IYTYLLTAG
-196 KRKYLEKLEKLLYR
+196 QRKYLKKLEDLLHK
-210 DDWHIQITAAH
+210 DDWHVQTTAAH
-221 TLASVYTLLI
+221 ILASVYILLI
-231 KEGQDIYL
+231 KEGQNGNL
-239 TKLKNMIEN
+239 AKLKNMIKN

-253 SIIAINALTEV
+253 GIIAINALTEV
-264 YLDFIKKGITPDV
+264 YLDFIKEGITPDV
-277 KDIESIINSDNLSF
+277 KDIETIVNSDDLSF
-291 QIAAINSLARIYATL
+291 QIAAINSLARIYAAL
-306 IKEGKIPN
+306 IKEGKIPD
-314 FEKLEAMFEIK
+314 FGRLEAMFEIK

-343 LIEIGQRPDLT
+343 LIEMGQRPDLT
-354 KLENM
+354 KLESM

-374 ITKVYIHLIQKG
+374 ITKVYIHLIQEG
-386 EVPDIGKLSLLFKDR
+386 EIPDLTKFLVLFKDR
-401 YGPVTKTAATALG
+401 YGPVTKAAATALG
-414 RICAQLVAKGK
+414 RVCSQLVAKGK
-425 RECLNELEG
+425 RGCLNELEG
-434 LLSNTNWF
+434 LLDSTNWF

-455 SFLIQ
+455 SYLIQ
-460 KGERRYLNLLE
+460 KGERQYLNYLE
-471 NMLNDKDF
+471 NMLNEKDF

-504 LSYLESMLNHPNT
+504 LHYLENMLNHPNT
-517 YVRIAVASSLADVY
+517 YVGIAAASSLADVY
-531 SSFALKGENEYLEK
+531 CSFALRGEDEYLEK

-576 QKQYLNK
+576 QKQYLNR
-583 LEGLLNNEDSDVSQA
+583 LEGLLNNEDPDVSQA

-608 NIIERKKHVLNQALT
+608 NMIAKKKDSLQRAVIDFENILKERLNA
-623 TFESTLRKKL
+623 F
-633 DAPLKGSFFSEIKIN
+633 LKGSFSSEIKID
-648 SNWVKIGDFE
+648 SNLVKIGHLE

-665 EIPAC
+665 EIPVC
-670 VFTKSSFNII
+670 VFTESSFNII
-680 KTVALGYKLRHP
+680 KTIALGYKLRHP

-707 KWLATLLGYDHLS
+707 KWLATLLGYEHLS
-720 YTLNPYSSK
+720 YTLNPYLSK
-729 FELIGGIKPNK
+729 FELIGGMKPDK
-740 EGRFIWQDGIVLKA
+740 KGRFVWQDGIILKA

-768 ASSDIIEI
+768 ASSEIIEV
-776 LNDYLTTGKFT
+776 LNDYLTTGKIT
-787 YSQNGQQKQV
+787 YSQNGQQKQI

-836 TESEMAEILSSLF
+836 AESEMAEILSSLF
-849 KVPSSIT
+849 KIPSSIA

-876 KEEKDHYIYSLRDII
+876 KEEKDPYIYSLRDII

-896 ISVLLKSNLS
+896 VSVLLKSNLS

-925 IRDKSEKEALIG
+925 IRNESERQALIS

-942 FGFRMKGLKLEEIID
+942 FGFKMKGLKLEEIID
-957 GQREKIAFLLD
+957 GQRKKITFLFN
-968 EIKVTRGDEFIPQ
+968 EIRVTKGDEFIPQ
-981 TEADIIPTSS
+981 TEADIIPTRS
-991 QKFILTSILKAIKYN
+991 QEIIVTSILYAIKYN

-1018 KTTLIRHLAK
+1018 KTTLIRYLAK
-1028 EKQTNLFY
+1028 QKQTNLFY
-1036 INLSSDTGLEELLGG
+1036 INLSLDTGLEELLGG
-1051 YVQDKEGRWYY
+1051 YVQDEKGRWYY
-1062 RKGMLFQAVEK
+1062 RKGMLFKAVEE
-1073 GFWLLIDEANL
+1073 GFWLLVDEANL
-1084 NPLSEYLNTLIDF
+1084 SSLSEYLNTLIDF

-1113 FKLFLAM
+1113 FKLFLAI
-1120 NPPRIHSSRNLLSPS
+1120 NPPRIHTSRNLLSPS

-1150 ERELRYLVNQWMSSD
+1150 ERELRYLVNQWISPD